1 MIIIGGATATG
12 KSGVAIELAKL
23 INGEIVSADSMQI
36 YKGMDIGTAKET
48 RADVRQHLIDVVTP
62 DTPFTVVD
70 WREKAIN
77 AIKDIRSRGKTP
89 IIAGGTGLYIDSLL
103 YSMNYGGNVGED
115 KELKASLRLEFETKG
130 AEYMHEKLR
139 VLDPETANKVH
150 ANNVIRVLRA
160 LYVVISTGKPISS
173 QHAELTPYEP
183 FDFYVVTRDRQSLR
197 ERIDLRIAQMFDSG
211 LEKEVAHL
219 LENGYDFEL
228 QSMQAIGYKEWED
241 YFNGTATLQDVRELI
256 SRNTKAY
263 AKRQE
268 TWFNNKKYDYAVKIA
283 VENRSKTEIA
293 KYIAENAKSINNQ

>member
-48 RADVRQHLIDVVTP
+48 RADVKQHLIDVVTP

-77 AIKDIRSRGKTP
+77 AIKDIHSRGKTP

-103 YSMNYGGNVGED
+103 YSMNYGGNGGED
-115 KELKASLRLEFETKG
+115 EELKASLRLELDTNG

-139 VLDPETANKVH
+139 LLDPETANKVH
-150 ANNVIRVLRA
+150 ANNVVRVLRA
-160 LYVVISTGKPISS
+160 LYVAISTGKPVSS
-173 QHAELTPYEP
+173 QHAELMPYEP
-183 FDFYVVTRDRQSLR
+183 FDLYVVTRDRQSLR
-197 ERIDLRIAQMFDSG
+197 ERIDIRITQMFDSG
-211 LEKEVAHL
+211 LEKEVANL
-219 LENGYDFEL
+219 LAEGYGFDL
-228 QSMQAIGYKEWED
+228 QSMQAIGYKEWKD
-241 YFNGTATLQDVRELI
+241 YFDGTKTLSDTRELI

-283 VENRSKTEIA
+283 VENRSATEIA
-293 KYIAENAKSINNQ
+293 KYIAENAKSINKH